1 MSFIAFPLRFQN
13 AFLQRTGEVE
23 SVIAL
28 IRLMA
33 ATPSGSW
40 AGCSDFGVRDVFE
53 GARMQPDAARVAAEK
68 MNRALEELEI
78 RSFRIAGIVK
88 EPATERDVDSYTV
101 MIVSTADESKSYSI
115 ALNP

>member
-28 IRLMA
+28 VRLMA
-33 ATPSGSW
+33 GTPSGSW
-40 AGCSDFGVRDVFE
+40 EGCADFGVRDVFE
-53 GARMQPDAARVAAEK
+53 SARTQPDAQRIAAVK
-68 MNRALEELEI
+68 MNRALQDLEI
-78 RSFRIAGIVK
+78 NSYRVSAIVK
-88 EPATERDVDSYTV
+88 EPATERDVDSYVVT
-101 MIVSTADESKSYSI
+101 IVSTADESKVYSI